1 MRSYLSSIRMN
12 KQIYEWLQD
21 KEVRISALEHNFPL
35 FHAYHFGW
43 EYKPFHIDWMKSL
56 QSEKNTFLEWFRASR
71 KTTLVKGFVVW
82 CIAYKKYNYIVW
94 MSYEDTDSTN
104 NVTDI
109 AKMLFKTSIVDD
121 YGKLFPVDAKPE
133 DFAKKTQ
140 GNFNTTNKIKVQ
152 SKSISQ
158 STRWL
163 NTYDQEGEQTERPD
177 LLIMDDIDVLK
188 SVMNPR
194 IIEQNERKI
203 LGEVFGALD
212 PLGNKRIV
220 LGNTIL
226 EDWTIPRLRSKYKH
240 SPNWD
245 IFRQPLVDDKGTN
258 YRPEEFT
265 DEIIAKLKEEWPT
278 AFWQNYLLK
287 PATSWSGIFIRDYFD
302 YFLLSHF
309 EQVDGILK
317 KSDMRC
323 WIFCDPA
330 FSTSASSD
338 DAVVIWWAEHK
349 ISKWYYVIDWYSDI
363 AAPSKTINALIVMYN
378 KMTMDWFKVDFI
390 SVENAVINKQQTE
403 FIVLLKAELLKYW
416 INCPVYLYTPKLK
429 KEQRV
434 QDNLEPVMSQKGV
447 KFNRNISQ
455 PDFIPKMEAQL
466 LQFPNGDHDDH
477 PDCLSQMVE
486 VFRKR
491 VEKKEEPIR
500 QTQYS
505 SITWLPIQKDY
516 TPDRPRPLWMTR
528 QIGKPRKL
536 Y

>member
-1 MRSYLSSIRMN
+1 MN
-12 KQIYEWLQD
+12 KQIYERLQD
-21 KEVRISALEHNFPL
+21 KDVRISVFENDFKL

-43 EYKPFHIDWMKSL
+43 SYKPFHINWMDSL
-56 QSEKNTFLEWFRASR
+56 QSDKNTFLEWFRASR
-71 KTTLVKGFVVW
+71 KTTIVKQFVVW

-109 AKMLFKTSIVDD
+109 AKMLFKKSIVDD

-203 LGEVFGALD
+203 LWEVFGALD
-212 PLGNKRIV
+212 PLWNKRII

-226 EDWTIPRLRSKYKH
+226 EDWTIPRLRNLYKN
-240 SPNWD
+240 SPNRD
-245 IFRQPLVDDKGTN
+245 IFRQPLIDDKWYN
-258 YRPEEFT
+258 YWEEEFT
-265 DEIIAKLKEEWPT
+265 PEIIEKLKEEGKT

-287 PATSWSGIFIRDYFD
+287 PATSWSGMFIREYFD

-309 EQVDGILK
+309 EEVDWILK
-317 KSDMRC
+317 KPDLRC
-323 WIFCDPA
+323 AIFVDPA
-330 FSTSASSD
+330 FSTSTNSD
-338 DAVVIWWAEHK
+338 DAVVIWGAEHK
-349 ISKWYYVIDWYSDI
+349 ISKWYYVIDWYSAV
-363 AAPSKTINALIVMYN
+363 AASSKTINAIIVMYN
-378 KMTMDWFKVDFI
+378 KMIMDWFTVEFI
-390 SVENAVINKQQTE
+390 SVEQAEINKQQTE
-403 FIVLLKAELLKYW
+403 FIKLLREELVKFG
-416 INCPVYLYTPKLK
+416 INIPIHLYSSKMK
-429 KEQRV
+429 KEQRI
-434 QDNLEPVMSQKGV
+434 QDNLEPIMSQRGV
-447 KFNRNISQ
+447 KFSKNISQ
-455 PDFIPKMEAQL
+455 PDFVPKLERQL
-466 LQFPNGDHDDH
+466 LEFPNGDHDDH
-477 PDCLSQMVE
+477 PDCLSQMIE
-486 VFRKR
+486 VFRKK
-491 VEKKEEPIR
+491 VEKKAEPIR
-500 QTQYS
+500 PTQYS

-516 TPDRPRPLWMTR
+516 TPDRPKPLGMTR